1 MKVGIATDVSH
12 VQFEKGGRLKKELKN
27 PGPIEFSA
35 PIIEWGSGALV
46 EFPFDT
52 LELFGT
58 IARIPVVVEFD
69 GVHYQGTM
77 LRYGTEKH
85 IIVMVKKIREAIG
98 KQAPDVVHVKV
109 ELDDQ
114 PRIMTVPDDVQKSL
128 DMHPLAFETYN
139 KLAYTHQ
146 KESINWILDAKREET
161 RQNRI
166 EKMIQKLLD
175 QS

>member
-12 VQFEKGGRLKKELKN
+12 VQFKKGGRMKKELKN

-58 IARIPVVVEFD
+58 EGRIPVVVEFD
-69 GVHYQGTM
+69 GVPYQGTM

-85 IIVMVKKIREAIG
+85 IIVLVKKIREAIG

-114 PRIMTVPDDVQKSL
+114 LRKITVPDDVQKSL
-128 DMHPLAFETYN
+128 DNHPLALETYK
-139 KLAYTHQ
+139 KLSYTHQ
-146 KESINWILDAKREET
+146 KEYINWILDAKRAET
-161 RQNRI
+161 RLNRI
-166 EKMIQKLLD
+166 EKMVHKLLD

>member
-1 MKVGIATDVSH
+1 MKKI
-12 VQFEKGGRLKKELKN
+12 LKN
-27 PGPIEFSA
+27 PGPIEFST
-35 PIIEWGSGALV
+35 PIIEWGSGSLV

-58 IARIPVVVEFD
+58 EGRIPVVVEFD
-69 GVHYQGTM
+69 GVPYQGTM

-85 IIVMVKKIREAIG
+85 IIVLVKKIREAIG

-114 PRIMTVPDDVQKSL
+114 LRKITVPDDVQKTM
-128 DMHPLAFETYN
+128 DNHPLALETYK

-146 KESINWILDAKREET
+146 KEYINWILEAKREET

-175 QS
+175 